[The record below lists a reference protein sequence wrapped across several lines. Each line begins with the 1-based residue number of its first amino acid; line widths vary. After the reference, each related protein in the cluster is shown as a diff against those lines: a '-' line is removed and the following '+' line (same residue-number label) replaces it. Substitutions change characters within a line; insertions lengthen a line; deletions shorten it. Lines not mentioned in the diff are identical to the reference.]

1 MDAIEKFRG
10 FLKCNLKKEWNG
22 SETDRKKGF
31 PAPPRQK
38 PYLENATLIKLTA
51 VEDFSIGKMPLVDV
65 LSKRKSR
72 RKYTG
77 ESLTLPEISFLLW
90 ATQGVRKT
98 SRIKGH
104 PSNKRI
110 VPSGGGIHPFETYLL
125 VNRVEGIEPGLHR
138 YLPLDHL
145 LCLLSGDKS
154 LNNKIHEACFCQHVM
169 SSAATFIWTVT
180 PYRAEWRYGAFCHKI
195 MAIDA
200 GHVCQ
205 NLYLACEAISIGVC
219 AIGAYDQEQL
229 DRLIDVDGKD
239 EFTIYAASVGRV

>member
-1 MDAIEKFRG
+1 MDTIEKFRG
-10 FLKCNLKKEWNG
+10 FLKCPLKREWNG
-22 SETDRKKGF
+22 SETDRKKAL
-31 PAPPRQK
+31 PAPRHQK
-38 PYLENATLIKLTA
+38 PYPENATLIKLTA
-51 VEDFSIGKMPLVDV
+51 PADLSIGRMPFIDIIA
-65 LSKRKSR
+65 KRKSR

-77 ESLTLPEISFLLW
+77 ERLTLPETSFLLW
-90 ATQGVRKT
+90 ATQGMRES

-104 PSNKRI
+104 SSNKRT

-125 VNRVEGIEPGLHR
+125 VNRIEAIEPGLYR
-138 YLPLDHL
+138 YLPGDHL
-145 LCLLSGDKS
+145 LCLLTRDTS
-154 LNNKIHEACFCQHVM
+154 LNKKIHEACFCQHVLG
-169 SSAATFIWTVT
+169 SAVTFIWTVT

-219 AIGAYDQEQL
+219 AIGAYDQKEL
-229 DRLIDVDGKD
+229 DRLINVDGKD